1 MARSLAVIQQQIV
14 KLQKEAEALK
24 SKDVPGVI
32 ERIKSAIEFYGL
44 TSADLFE
51 PNMATTPQAKSKPK
65 PRATS
70 VKMSKV
76 AVKKKER
83 TTPVMKY
90 QDGAGH
96 SWSGHG
102 KRPGW
107 FKAAIEGGKTADDL
121 KVMPAAVA
129 AV

>member
-1 MARSLAVIQQQIV
+1 MTRSLAVIQQQIV

-24 SKDVPGVI
+24 LKDVPEVI
-32 ERIKSAIEFYGL
+32 ERIKTAIEFYGL

-51 PNMATTPQAKSKPK
+51 ANGTVSQAKSKAK
-65 PRATS
+65 F
-70 VKMSKV
+70 KV
-76 AVKKKER
+76 ATAKVSKAPVKKKER
-83 TTPVMKY
+83 TAPVIKY
-90 QDGAGH
+90 QDEAGH

-121 KVMPAAVA
+121 KVKSTPVSAA
-129 AV
+129 

>member
-1 MARSLAVIQQQIV
+1 MARSLAVVQQQIV

-24 SKDVPGVI
+24 LKDVPAVI
-32 ERIKSAIEFYGL
+32 ERIKSAIDFYGL

-51 PNMATTPQAKSKPK
+51 PNLAATPQAKPKLKSK
-65 PRATS
+65 ATS
-70 VKMSKV
+70 VKRSKV
-76 AVKKKER
+76 VVKKKER
-83 TTPVMKY
+83 ATPVIKY

-121 KVMPAAVA
+121 RIVPTAVA
-129 AV
+129 VV